1 MPSSVHITNQRPLL
15 VYDSSAN
22 LLLDQ
27 IFSEVTN
34 QTYTPSNE
42 LYVSDSSAH
51 SLLNSLLST
60 SNGTLWYNDSVGN
73 NVASSSISVSEYGTK
88 VTIFGNNT
96 GFDSLLTVQ
105 YSIDQNIW
113 YSSTNLLLATAGSD
127 YSLDFTCAAPYIRVM
142 NSTATV
148 ITLNYAVA
156 R

>member
-60 SNGTLWYNDSVGN
+60 SNGTLWYNDAVGN
-73 NVASSSISVSEYGTK
+73 NVASSSISVSEFGTK

>member
-51 SLLNSLLST
+51 TLLNSLLST
-60 SNGTLWYNDSVGN
+60 SNGTLWYNDAVGN
-73 NVASSSISVSEYGTK
+73 NVASSSISVSEFGTK